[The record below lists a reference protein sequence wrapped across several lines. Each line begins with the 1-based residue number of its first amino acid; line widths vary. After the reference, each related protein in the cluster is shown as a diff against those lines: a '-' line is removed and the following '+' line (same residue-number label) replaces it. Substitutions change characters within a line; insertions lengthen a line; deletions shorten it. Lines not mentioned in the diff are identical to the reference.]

1 MKKLIS
7 LLLILLLAIAVA
19 GCGTTEQG
27 EKEPTSEENK
37 TDGVTNGAGEESE
50 DSEEVVEPTEEDVK
64 FTKLLVEQDY
74 ETLTKETITLATPS
88 QKNFYYLVSAFK
100 KQEEI
105 ISKSYVDETT
115 NEMNYT
121 DIISDNK
128 VILNYFKRVTFVPE
142 EIK

>member
-1 MKKLIS
+1 S
-7 LLLILLLAIAVA
+7 DA
-19 GCGTTEQG
+19 
-27 EKEPTSEENK
+27 
-37 TDGVTNGAGEESE
+37 
-50 DSEEVVEPTEEDVK
+50 SEEVVEPTEEDVK

-74 ETLTKETITLATPS
+74 ETLTKETVTLATPS

-100 KQEEI
+100 KQEEN

-142 EIK
+142 EIKEQFDEIKKIAEENVAKYEKELE